1 MQKNKAD
8 YSTRQTGVLNLI
20 WPYIHTFV
28 QRIVDSG
35 TGVVISD
42 RMTNIHKLAFTNRK
56 LGKKK
61 LLAKDYI
68 CPALWFMA
76 HRLLKIAFL
85 SVGLWPKILCCVIL
99 RGKFF
104 EWVWNFIIT
113 SSSKSLSRDGIR
125 LYFLLSLNWVKATL
139 QCHSANNCTVTLE
152 GMTLAQTEVS
162 VQFHNCLC
170 WMCIC
175 CHTFLNLSL
184 LAAFFPIL
192 LFSTA

>member
-1 MQKNKAD
+1 MLPHFPCLQSVFFVWQICMQKNKAD

-68 CPALWFMA
+68 CPAL
-76 HRLLKIAFL
+76 
-85 SVGLWPKILCCVIL
+85 
-99 RGKFF
+99 
-104 EWVWNFIIT
+104 
-113 SSSKSLSRDGIR
+113 
-125 LYFLLSLNWVKATL
+125 
-139 QCHSANNCTVTLE
+139 
-152 GMTLAQTEVS
+152 
-162 VQFHNCLC
+162 
-170 WMCIC
+170 
-175 CHTFLNLSL
+175 
-184 LAAFFPIL
+184 
-192 LFSTA
+192 